1 MITNTVIPIPPS
13 YYKDES
19 INLDDTLKYLKFL
32 SSSGIETVMTTAGT
46 SQFNLL
52 TIDEI
57 HSLNKTIC
65 MGYSKNKIIGIPPL
79 SLRET
84 KKFIKSANDYADSK
98 TKYLILYPER
108 HYDNNTIRQF
118 FYQIKQDTD
127 ADFYVHTMALR
138 SGTGGDWEYES
149 GLLKDLFNE
158 SLVVGIKEEYSN
170 IQHAFNFVSELPKE
184 MDVVVAG
191 GSMRRHNFLKIAGAN
206 SFLGGIGNLFPEIE
220 LDYCINEKEH
230 SLILETKLFDVFMK
244 FGWHKSLRIGISYL
258 GLGCDYDRMPWSMRD
273 DECKRDIANCI
284 EDIKNEK

>member
-1 MITNTVIPIPPS
+1 MTTKTVIPIPPS

-19 INLDDTLKYLKFL
+19 INVDDTLKYLNFL
-32 SSSGIETVMTTAGT
+32 SSSGIQTVMTTAGT

-65 MGYSKNKIIGIPPL
+65 VGYSKNKIIGIPPL

-118 FYQIKQDTD
+118 FYQLKQDTD
-127 ADFYVHTMALR
+127 TDFYVHTMALR
-138 SGTGGDWEYES
+138 SGAGGNWEYES

-158 SLVVGIKEEYSN
+158 GLVVGIKEEYSN
-170 IQHAFNFVSELPKE
+170 IQHAFKFVDELPKG
-184 MDVVVAG
+184 MDVIVAG
-191 GSMRRHNFLKIAGAN
+191 GSMRRYNFLKIAGAN

-230 SLILETKLFDVFMK
+230 SLLLEKKLFDVFMK